1 MWTVVL
7 VCVFV
12 TPPSVRSGAPHH
24 VHMGS
29 LGPRGLPRLQSEL
42 RQFLRTELLCPA
54 ARSDVVPF
62 LDLTRTFY
70 VSWTDGRLW
79 ALQRGV
85 PSLESWVTGESSGTP
100 PPLLLF
106 SVLAS
111 GFFVL
116 PAGLS
121 CVFFYCYVLI
131 QSPRDLVGDA
141 SPHQSWPQIVQ
152 ASQCS
157 SSSGALF
164 QHNLCFPQ
172 EMAPL

>member
-1 MWTVVL
+1 ML

-24 VHMGS
+24 VHVGS

-70 VSWTDGRLW
+70 VSWTDGGPW
-79 ALQRGV
+79 ALQCGV

-100 PPLLLF
+100 PPLPLF

-111 GFFVL
+111 GFFVP

-152 ASQCS
+152 ASHSVQAHQAPCS
-157 SSSGALF
+157 NTTCVFLRKW
-164 QHNLCFPQ
+164 H
-172 EMAPL
+172 PLN